1 MTRKFSVL
9 FALCAV
15 MISVFCV
22 YPASGERHATPKPH
36 AWLIGEFPAGTQAQ
50 EYGSTIRASGS
61 GFTRWTYSGRIPYGL
76 RLNFSGNY
84 AHLTGTPKTSGNFT
98 FTLKAADSAG
108 NSAEKSFTVNI
119 AGTADSKS
127 SSLKASRAV
136 LSKKAAA
143 PKKE

>member
-22 YPASGERHATPKPH
+22 YPASGESHAQVSRH
-36 AWLIGEFPAGTQAQ
+36 AWLIGEFPPGTQGQ
-50 EYGSTIRASGS
+50 EYRSTIRAGSS
-61 GFTRWTYSGRIPYGL
+61 GFTSWTCSGRIPYGL

-84 AHLTGTPKTSGNFT
+84 AYLTGTPKTSGT
-98 FTLKAADSAG
+98 YVFTLKVSDSGG
-108 NSAEKSFTVNI
+108 NSAEKAFTVKI
-119 AGTADSKS
+119 SGTNQKN